1 MRIRFGIV
9 CDRCRIVHL
18 ISLDSRSNRIQYD
31 KLRGEFK
38 LTCLPPC
45 TAVMH
50 FSRGML
56 MPYAVPADALI
67 RGYVEI
73 DRCTP
78 MVRSAEALK
87 RT

>member
-1 MRIRFGIV
+1 VRVQFGIV
-9 CDRCRIVHL
+9 CDHCRIVHL
-18 ISLDSRSNRIQYD
+18 IASKTKSSRIQYD
-31 KLRGEFK
+31 RPRGEFK
-38 LTCLPPC
+38 LTCIPPC

-56 MPYAVPADALI
+56 LPYAVPDDALI

-78 MVRSAEALK
+78 MVRSTEALK

>member
-1 MRIRFGIV
+1 MPVQFGIV
-9 CDRCRIVHL
+9 CDHCRKLHL
-18 ISLDSRSNRIQYD
+18 VSTKAKSDRIHYD

-38 LTCLPPC
+38 LTCIPPC
-45 TAVMH
+45 AAVMY

-56 MPYAVPADALI
+56 MPFAVPDDVLT

-78 MVRSAEALK
+78 ITRNTEALK
-87 RT
+87 KT

>member
-1 MRIRFGIV
+1 MLVQFGIV
-9 CDRCRIVHL
+9 CDHCRIVHL
-18 ISLDSRSNRIQYD
+18 ISSTTKSNRIHYD

-38 LTCLPPC
+38 LTCVPPC
-45 TAVMH
+45 TAVIY

-56 MPYAVPADALI
+56 MPYAVPEDALT

-78 MVRSAEALK
+78 MVRSMEALK